1 MRVLIKEPGEGWR
14 VEDIHNTLEGFQ
26 QAVGGYIETLTPESL
41 HGLVLIFDEEG
52 RINGKAPNM
61 TVEGEE
67 IVGTVVLCGT
77 DGDEFAPVPDW
88 CVRAMTHK
96 SFWT

>member
-26 QAVGGYIETLTPESL
+26 QAVGGHIETLTTESL

-52 RINGKAPNM
+52 RLRGKTPNLI
-61 TVEGEE
+61 VEGEE

-77 DGDEFAPVPDW
+77 DGDDFAPVPDW
-88 CVRAMTHK
+88 CVRVMACK
-96 SFWT
+96 K

>member
-1 MRVLIKEPGEGWR
+1 MRVLIKDPGENWR

>member
-1 MRVLIKEPGEGWR
+1 MRVLIKDPGENWR

-52 RINGKAPNM
+52 RINGKAPNL

-88 CVRAMTHK
+88 CVRVMTHK
-96 SFWT
+96 TFWT